1 MSTTGIASIAFYL
14 LCSLIGMAPM
24 NIGFGILLLFYI
36 TARLRSEKG
45 SVPNTLA
52 IPGAKSLAVVS
63 GLLALACGV
72 SLFAMHFWPHSY
84 AGHSPVLTF
93 RAFEKLWY
101 LLIPFLFVSAFQTQA
116 PNSLPALNFLRR
128 IWWGTLLAL
137 LPVAIIQF
145 LTGWPK
151 PQVIPTNPDRFHAI
165 LFLGHHLSVSSVIP
179 FPTFTALAVV
189 LGAWQRDRRMPW
201 FPTLVGLAGLTILF
215 LSYAR
220 TAWLAIPIGLVLLFM
235 KYLKPKVL
243 LASVAGLVLVL
254 GLASQTPAMKERIR
268 NSMGIQDRFRL
279 WEANLDYF
287 KHRPVTGIGWL
298 ATQEMSQ
305 YYFKERDPEHYREY
319 FWGHAHSNYFEMLG
333 GTGLLGFLF
342 FLVFVGFTLRFS
354 WQTGRMA
361 DEAGLPGWGDFSRGI
376 TIALVLLHFNGLT
389 NVTFWEGKVLHQQ
402 MVSLGLILTIRAI
415 LTDRNGSTPGVPINK
430 RASRS

>member
-1 MSTTGIASIAFYL
+1 MSTTGTASIAFYL
-14 LCSLIGMAPM
+14 LCSLIGMGPM
-24 NIGFGILLLFYI
+24 NVGFGILMLFYI
-36 TARLRSEKG
+36 TARLRSDPAG
-45 SVPNTLA
+45 SVKTLD
-52 IPGAKSLAVVS
+52 IPGARPFVLVSALLAIACVVS
-63 GLLALACGV
+63 LLA
-72 SLFAMHFWPHSY
+72 MHWWPHSY
-84 AGHSPVLTF
+84 AGHGPVLTF

-101 LLIPFLFVSAFQTQA
+101 LLIPFLFVSAFNTQA
-116 PNSLPALNFLRR
+116 AHSLPALNFLRR
-128 IWWGTLLAL
+128 VWWGTLLAL

-151 PQVIPTNPDRFHAI
+151 PQVIPTNPDHFHAI

-179 FPTFTALAVV
+179 FPTFAALAVA
-189 LGAWQRDRRMPW
+189 LGAWQRERRLPW
-201 FPTLVGLAGLTILF
+201 FPTVVGLSGLIILF

-220 TAWLAIPIGLVLLFM
+220 TAWLAIPIGLILLFT

-243 LASVAGLVLVL
+243 LASVIGMVLAL
-254 GLASQTPAMKERIR
+254 GIASQTPAMKERIR

-287 KHRPVTGIGWL
+287 RHRPVTGIGWL

-305 YYFKERDPEHYREY
+305 YYFQEKDPEHYKEY

-333 GTGLLGFLF
+333 GTGLLGLLAY
-342 FLVFVGFTLRFS
+342 LVFIGFTLRFS

-361 DEAGLPGWGDFSRGI
+361 DEAGLPGWGDFSRGL

-389 NVTFWEGKVLHQQ
+389 NVTFWEGKVIHQQ
-402 MVSLGLILTIRAI
+402 MLSLGLILTIRSLLNVSGA
-415 LTDRNGSTPGVPINK
+415 RK
-430 RASRS
+430 

>member
-1 MSTTGIASIAFYL
+1 MSMPGTVSMAFYL
-14 LCSLIGMAPM
+14 LCSLIGMGPM
-24 NIGFGILLLFYI
+24 NIGFGMLLGFFVA
-36 TARLRSEKG
+36 ARLRSG
-45 SVPNTLA
+45 RSVPAQALD
-52 IPGAKSLAVVS
+52 IPGTRTFALVSALLGVSCVVS
-63 GLLALACGV
+63 LLA
-72 SLFAMHFWPHSY
+72 MHIWPHSY
-84 AGHSPVLTF
+84 AGHAPVLSF

-101 LLIPFLFVSAFQTQA
+101 LLIPFLFVSAFQTHA
-116 PNSLPALNFLRR
+116 AHSLPALNFLRR
-128 IWWGTLLAL
+128 VWWGTLLAL

-179 FPTFTALAVV
+179 FPTFTALAVA
-189 LGAWQRDRRMPW
+189 LGAWQRDRKLPW
-201 FPTLVGLAGLTILF
+201 FPASVGVSGLIILF

-220 TAWLAIPIGLVLLFM
+220 TAWLAIPIGLILLFV

-243 LASVAGLVLVL
+243 LASLIGLALTL

-287 KHRPVTGIGWL
+287 KQRPVTGIGWL

-305 YYFKERDPEHYREY
+305 YYFKEKDPEHYKEY

-333 GTGLLGFLF
+333 GAGLLGLIVY
-342 FLVFVGFTLRFS
+342 LVFVVFTLRFS
-354 WQTGRMA
+354 WQTGSMA
-361 DEAGLPGWGDFSRGI
+361 DEAGLPGWGDTSRGI
-376 TIALVLLHFNGLT
+376 TVALVLLHFNGLT

-402 MVSLGLILTIRAI
+402 MLSLGLILTIRSI
-415 LTDRNGSTPGVPINK
+415 LVGRG
-430 RASRS
+430 RAMPQES

>member
-1 MSTTGIASIAFYL
+1 
-14 LCSLIGMAPM
+14 
-24 NIGFGILLLFYI
+24 
-36 TARLRSEKG
+36 
-45 SVPNTLA
+45 
-52 IPGAKSLAVVS
+52 
-63 GLLALACGV
+63 
-72 SLFAMHFWPHSY
+72 
-84 AGHSPVLTF
+84 
-93 RAFEKLWY
+93 
-101 LLIPFLFVSAFQTQA
+101 LFVSAFQTHA
-116 PNSLPALNFLRR
+116 ARSLPALNFLRR
-128 IWWGTLLAL
+128 VWWGTLLAL

-179 FPTFTALAVV
+179 FPTFAALAVA
-189 LGAWQRDRRMPW
+189 LGSWQRDRKLPW
-201 FPTLVGLAGLTILF
+201 FSTAVGVAGLIILF

-220 TAWLAIPIGLVLLFM
+220 TAWLAIPIGLILLFV

-243 LASVAGLVLVL
+243 MASVIGLVLTL

-287 KHRPVTGIGWL
+287 KQRPITGIGWL

-305 YYFKERDPEHYREY
+305 YYFKEKDPEHFKEY

-333 GTGLLGFLF
+333 GTGLLGFIVYLI
-342 FLVFVGFTLRFS
+342 FVVFTLKFS
-354 WQTGRMA
+354 WQTARMA
-361 DEAGLPGWGDFSRGI
+361 DQTGLPGWGDTSRGI

-402 MVSLGLILTIRAI
+402 MLSLGLILTIRSI
-415 LTDRNGSTPGVPINK
+415 LVGKTPTANRI
-430 RASRS
+430 